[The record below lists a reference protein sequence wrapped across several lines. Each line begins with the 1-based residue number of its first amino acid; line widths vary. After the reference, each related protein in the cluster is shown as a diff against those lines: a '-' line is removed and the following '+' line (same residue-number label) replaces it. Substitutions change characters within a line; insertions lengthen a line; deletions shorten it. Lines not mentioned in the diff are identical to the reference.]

1 MKRTGRRQWLAS
13 IGGAA
18 GTGILL
24 STALGLTSGD
34 ESASGTAVAS
44 DDVAPTEDLM
54 REHGIHRRII
64 LVYREAAHRLRLQAD
79 VPMDA
84 VAESAAL
91 VTRFIHGYHE
101 KLEEKHV
108 LPRLAAQGSMGP
120 LIATLTQQHEAGRV
134 LTGRITELSR
144 GSAPDAEA
152 RARLRAA
159 LEAFVRMYEPHAQRE
174 DTELIPAYR
183 ALLTATELQHLAQRF
198 DEEEHLA
205 LGNDGF
211 AGAVVTV
218 RQIETAFGL
227 NDLASFTPQLA

>member
-1 MKRTGRRQWLAS
+1 MKRTGRRQWLAG

-18 GTGILL
+18 GMGVLL
-24 STALGLTSGD
+24 STALGLTS
-34 ESASGTAVAS
+34 ENEQASGAPPAS
-44 DDVAPTEDLM
+44 DDVSPTEDLM

-64 LVYREAAHRLRLQAD
+64 LVYREAAQRLRLQAD
-79 VPMDA
+79 LPVDA
-84 VAESAAL
+84 VAASAAL

-108 LPRLAAQGSMGP
+108 LPRLAAEGAMRP
-120 LIATLTQQHEAGRV
+120 LIATLTRQHEAGRV

-144 GSAPDAEA
+144 SLAPAADA
-152 RARLRAA
+152 RGRLREA

-183 ALLTATELQHLAQRF
+183 ALLTTAEVRRLAQRF

-205 LGNDGF
+205 LGDDGF

-227 NDLASFTPQLA
+227 NDLASFTPHLA